1 MSLTVKCAV
10 DCLPVECNMVCVNT
24 TETRSHGPNVN
35 LAVFRAVLDSALR
48 HNQELDPPLQSPDC
62 Y

>member
-1 MSLTVKCAV
+1 MA
-10 DCLPVECNMVCVNT
+10 CVNT
-24 TETRSHGPNVN
+24 TDARSHGPNVN

-48 HNQELDPPLQSPDC
+48 HNQGLDPPLQSTDC